1 MSEFKVIK
9 NQPIPRQE
17 AGSPKYPFHK
27 MDIGDCFYV
36 QTSKDFTKAKCAAS
50 FHGKKYG
57 KKFLSRQT
65 DGKFGIWRVE

>member
-1 MSEFKVIK
+1 MSEFQVIK
-9 NQPIPRQE
+9 NEPIPRQT
-17 AGSPKYPFHK
+17 GHVNKYPFHK

-36 QTSKDFTKAKCAAS
+36 KTISDFTKAKCAAS